1 MRGHLPFA
9 AVTSTRLGLGPE
21 FIYLVLRTK
30 KVFQVT
36 YRIDSSKTELIGER
50 TESGHKQG
58 FPTSH
63 SSLRDHVAIDYY
75 KYTE

>member
-9 AVTSTRLGLGPE
+9 AVTSTRPGPGPE

-36 YRIDSSKTELIGER
+36 YCIDSGKTELIG
-50 TESGHKQG
+50 
-58 FPTSH
+58 
-63 SSLRDHVAIDYY
+63 
-75 KYTE
+75 